1 MARKIF
7 VSYKYKDENVAK
19 LEDAFY
25 EEVDSILQ
33 WNYRK
38 TRARDYVD
46 KLQDKIGR
54 DEY

>member
-7 VSYKYKDENVAK
+7 VSYKYKDEKVAK

-25 EEVDSILQ
+25 EKVDSILQ

-38 TRARDYVD
+38 TRARDYVVSLR
-46 KLQDKIGR
+46 KR
-54 DEY
+54 T